1 MLHSASTAAGF
12 SQPEKGAAKRERRT
26 SAVSILYCWTSKA
39 YVSIRQHTSE
49 YVSIRQHTS
58 AVSILY
64 FCTSKASK
72 LSTSKRCREK
82 RRRRFVSEAQFDCTQ
97 LAVSLKGLVGGNARS
112 RRGRV
117 CTCVRS
123 AAMRRLL
130 RSCQRF
136 TSTTGQILTVT
147 VRMCRAVLVKQVRV
161 YSNER
166 EGRTNAPGFSGA
178 QTPSRRLAAAE
189 EREI

>member
-1 MLHSASTAAGF
+1 
-12 SQPEKGAAKRERRT
+12 
-26 SAVSILYCWTSKA
+26 
-39 YVSIRQHTSE
+39 
-49 YVSIRQHTS
+49 
-58 AVSILY
+58 
-64 FCTSKASK
+64 
-72 LSTSKRCREK
+72 
-82 RRRRFVSEAQFDCTQ
+82 
-97 LAVSLKGLVGGNARS
+97 
-112 RRGRV
+112 
-117 CTCVRS
+117 
-123 AAMRRLL
+123 MRRLL
-130 RSCQRF
+130 RSCQLF